1 MSRRILSRAQVQRI
15 RAHDSA
21 YTVNVEALLK
31 NAESHSG
38 RSGEDELFV
47 LNFRPNILDGTTELR
62 ERRMLLW
69 LGQQGLSHSDKD
81 LSSAQLSPDPS
92 NPPRADSVTVRDCVH
107 LKPTPRP
114 HSEKLSAKQKPVWR
128 DS

>member
-69 LGQQGLSHSDKD
+69 LGQQGLSHLDKD
-81 LSSAQLSPDPS
+81 LSSAQLSPDQIHPIHPERIPS
-92 NPPRADSVTVRDCVH
+92 LYEIACISNLPLDHT
-107 LKPTPRP
+107 
-114 HSEKLSAKQKPVWR
+114 AK
-128 DS
+128 S